1 MGDKLSK
8 SATSPHRPGW
18 TMSGSSGELG
28 TIHSAPAETLERKPQ
43 MRRAPARRS
52 PRLSRRV
59 ARAFAFALQ
68 AHGTQTRKGT
78 TIPYISHVLAVAS
91 LVLDYGGTENQ
102 VVAAL
107 LHDTVE
113 DCGVTYAQIQRQFGA
128 PVARIVKDCTD
139 AETIPKPPWKARKQR
154 YIDHLRHGHHAPS
167 LLVSAADKLHNARAI
182 VHDVKHQGKAVW
194 RRFHAGPD
202 EILWYYQ
209 SLCAI
214 FRRRA
219 KEVSPAFR
227 LLVQELDGTVK
238 EMKAL
243 AG

>member
-1 MGDKLSK
+1 MMSK
-8 SATSPHRPGW
+8 SR
-18 TMSGSSGELG
+18 
-28 TIHSAPAETLERKPQ
+28 RKGASQ
-43 MRRAPARRS
+43 
-52 PRLSRRV
+52 LSNRV

-78 TIPYISHVLAVAS
+78 TIPYLSHVMAVAS
-91 LVLDYGGTENQ
+91 LVLDYGGAENQ

-113 DCGVTYAQIQRQFGA
+113 DCGVTYAQIRRQFGA

-139 AETIPKPPWKARKQR
+139 AETFPKPPWKARKQR
-154 YIDHLRHGHHAPS
+154 YIDHLRRGHHAPS

-194 RRFHAGPD
+194 KRFHAAPA

-238 EMKAL
+238 EMKNL
-243 AG
+243 VG